1 MYQRKRVSPMLKK
14 VTAIAMFVSALAI
27 TGCQTTPDQTSSQAV
42 ENLQQLQN
50 RTWIVTHIGSTEI
63 TTAPTTRNI
72 PSLQFDA
79 ATQRVSGA
87 DGCNRIM
94 GSYTAGKDTLNLSQ
108 MAGTKMACLNNDNL
122 DQKFN
127 EALAKVTHYQVF
139 GKTLKLLDSYGNPVI
154 QLASPVQPR

>member
-1 MYQRKRVSPMLKK
+1 MLKK
-14 VTAIAMFVSALAI
+14 VTTIAMFVSALAI

-72 PSLQFDA
+72 PSLQFNA

-94 GSYTAGKDTLNLSQ
+94 GSYEAGRDTLLLSQ
-108 MAGTKMACLNNDNL
+108 MAGTKMACLDQNNVAP
-122 DQKFN
+122 QFN
-127 EALAKVTHYQVF
+127 EALAKVANYQVF
-139 GKTLKLLDSYGNPVI
+139 GKTLKLLDRHGNVVL
-154 QLASPVQPR
+154 QFTSPVQPR

>member
-1 MYQRKRVSPMLKK
+1 MLKK
-14 VTAIAMFVSALAI
+14 VTAMAIFASVLAL
-27 TGCQTTPDQTSSQAV
+27 TGCQTTPDQTSAQAA

-50 RTWIVTHIGSTEI
+50 RTWMVTHIGSEEI
-63 TTAPTTRNI
+63 KTAPTARHI

-94 GSYTAGKDTLNLSQ
+94 GSYSVSKDRLTLSQ
-108 MAGTKMACLNNDNL
+108 MAGTKMACMNNDNL

-127 EALAKVTHYQVF
+127 AALTKVTHYQVYS
-139 GKTLKLLDSYGNPVI
+139 KTLKLMDSYGNPVI
-154 QLASPVQPR
+154 QLTSAVQPR